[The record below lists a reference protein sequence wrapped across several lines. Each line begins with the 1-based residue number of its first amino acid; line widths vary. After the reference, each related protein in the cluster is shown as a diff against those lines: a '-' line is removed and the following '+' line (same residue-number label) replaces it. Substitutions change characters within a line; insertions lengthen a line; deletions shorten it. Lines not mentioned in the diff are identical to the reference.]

1 MKRDDSKSTQPDLGA
16 ALPAQEISTEVL
28 LEKYAKG
35 GERSIEAVRRRVAR
49 ALAAVEAPDRRL
61 RWETAF
67 GRAQQ
72 RGFILGGRINSAAG
86 TDLKATLINCFVQP
100 VGDSISGDENGV
112 GIYVAL
118 NEAAETMRRGGG
130 VGYDFSP
137 IRPQGAHVRGTNSRA
152 SGPLSYMRVFDQS
165 CATVES
171 AGSRRGAQMGILRC
185 DHPDIEAFIHAKD
198 DGSLTNFNLSVAVT
212 DAFVAAMQDDAE
224 WELVHR
230 AAPAPD
236 LLAAGA
242 HQREDDLWV
251 YRTVRARA
259 LWEQIMLSTY
269 DHAEPGV
276 VFIDTMNRDNNLS
289 YCETIE
295 ACNPCVTGDTWVMTE
310 DGPRQVAELVGQR
323 FNAVLDGRAYR
334 IESDG
339 FFRTGTKPVLRLRT
353 REGYSLRLTGDHPVR
368 RVARRT
374 PHLLETEWMS
384 AAHLSPGDEVVL
396 NDHRALGSWAGRGTD
411 AEGYLLGLLIGDG
424 TLKRDVAVLS
434 VWAPELKAVGGEVAI
449 AATGAAGI
457 VAAAEAAA
465 ATLAHRAD
473 FRGFHR
479 IAGRG
484 EARMKSA
491 ALRDL
496 AESWGLAAGRKTITP
511 AMERGSATFATGVL
525 RGLFDADGS
534 VQGSQQKGV
543 SVRLTQSD
551 VALLEAVQRMLQRLG
566 IVSTIY
572 CERHLAGH
580 KTMPDGR
587 GGSRCYPVR
596 AAHELVVSG
605 SNLREFAERIG
616 FADTAKAARLDDL
629 LGGYRR
635 SLNREHFTATVA
647 AVDDDG
653 VEDVYDVTV
662 ADVHA
667 FDANGLVV
675 HNCGEQPLPAYGC
688 CDLGSV
694 DLTRFVDAPFT
705 PDARFDFADFADTV
719 AVGVRMLDNVLEVT
733 AWPLPQQQREAM
745 AKRRVGLGFT
755 GLGDALIELNLR
767 YDSDEGR
774 SMAAR
779 IAESM
784 RDAAY
789 ASSVEIAREKGAFPL
804 LDADQYL
811 ASPRFASR
819 LPEAIKAAIRT
830 HGIRNSHLLSI
841 APTGTISL
849 AFADNASNGIEP
861 AFSWF
866 YKRRKRMPDDTMK
879 EYLVEDH
886 AYRLFKHVHGI
897 GDDVALLPYDAAAG
911 VIAGEVRTDAD
922 GRRHALLAPAFVSA
936 LEMSARDHMAMNVA
950 VQPFVDTAI
959 SKTVN
964 VPADY
969 PFDAFK
975 DLYFEAWRA
984 GLKGIATYRPNS
996 VLGAVLEVAEP
1007 TAPAAAPEDLD
1018 TADPDRRIRLDRA
1031 LAPPLAS
1038 LRWPGR
1044 PELANGNPCWTY
1056 VVRHPL
1062 GDFAVFIGHID
1073 DGAPYPFEVGING
1086 AEQPRGLGA
1095 IAKTLS
1101 MDMRTADRAWLD
1113 MKLSALQK
1121 AGGDDGFEMA
1131 MPPDGRKLRV
1141 PSLVSGFA
1149 RLIRYRCNEL
1159 GAFAGEG
1166 TGKTPVVDALMGAK
1180 EPKAGPD
1187 GTLSWTVDVA
1197 NHGTGDDFVL
1207 FLKEL
1212 VMPDGQRRPYSMWLS
1227 GEYPRV
1233 LDGLCKALSLDMRV
1247 YDPAWIGMKLRKLLN
1262 YGEPNGAFM
1271 ARTPGSGK
1279 GQIYPS
1285 TIAYLAQLMI
1295 HRYAMLGILDER
1307 GYPVEHAG
1315 ILAVPAAEQAAGDAL
1330 KTLPGKRCPECGNKT
1345 LIRRDGCDFC
1355 TDCGYTGACG

>member
-1 MKRDDSKSTQPDLGA
+1 MKRDDLNSIR
-16 ALPAQEISTEVL
+16 PAPPATLAPQSISTEVL

-35 GERSIEAVRRRVAR
+35 TERSIEAVQRRVAR
-49 ALAAVEAPDRRL
+49 ALAAVEAPAQRE
-61 RWETAF
+61 RWEEAF
-67 GRAQQ
+67 YRAQES
-72 RGFILGGRINSAAG
+72 GFILGGRINSAAG
-86 TDLKATLINCFVQP
+86 TDLKATLLNCFVQP
-100 VGDSISGDENGV
+100 VGDSISGDENGI

-137 IRPQGAHVRGTNSRA
+137 IRPQGAHVKGTNSRA

-212 DAFVAAMQDDAE
+212 DAFVAAMRDDAQ

-242 HQREDDLWV
+242 HQRDDELWV
-251 YRTVRARA
+251 YRSLRARA

-276 VFIDTMNRDNNLS
+276 VFVDTMNLDNNLS

-295 ACNPCVTGDTWVMTE
+295 ACNP
-310 DGPRQVAELVGQR
+310 
-323 FNAVLDGRAYR
+323 
-334 IESDG
+334 
-339 FFRTGTKPVLRLRT
+339 
-353 REGYSLRLTGDHPVR
+353 
-368 RVARRT
+368 
-374 PHLLETEWMS
+374 
-384 AAHLSPGDEVVL
+384 
-396 NDHRALGSWAGRGTD
+396 
-411 AEGYLLGLLIGDG
+411 
-424 TLKRDVAVLS
+424 
-434 VWAPELKAVGGEVAI
+434 
-449 AATGAAGI
+449 
-457 VAAAEAAA
+457 
-465 ATLAHRAD
+465 
-473 FRGFHR
+473 
-479 IAGRG
+479 
-484 EARMKSA
+484 
-491 ALRDL
+491 
-496 AESWGLAAGRKTITP
+496 
-511 AMERGSATFATGVL
+511 
-525 RGLFDADGS
+525 
-534 VQGSQQKGV
+534 
-543 SVRLTQSD
+543 
-551 VALLEAVQRMLQRLG
+551 
-566 IVSTIY
+566 
-572 CERHLAGH
+572 
-580 KTMPDGR
+580 
-587 GGSRCYPVR
+587 
-596 AAHELVVSG
+596 
-605 SNLREFAERIG
+605 
-616 FADTAKAARLDDL
+616 
-629 LGGYRR
+629 
-635 SLNREHFTATVA
+635 
-647 AVDDDG
+647 
-653 VEDVYDVTV
+653 
-662 ADVHA
+662 
-667 FDANGLVV
+667 
-675 HNCGEQPLPAYGC
+675 CGEQPLPAYGC

-694 DLTRFVDAPFT
+694 DLTRFVVEPFT
-705 PDARFDFADFADTV
+705 PAARFDFPAFAATV
-719 AVGVRMLDNVLEVT
+719 AVGVRMLDNVLDVT
-733 AWPLPQQQREAM
+733 AWPLPQQRKEAM
-745 AKRRVGLGFT
+745 DKRRVGLGFT
-755 GLGDALIELNLR
+755 GLGDALIELDLR
-767 YDSDEGR
+767 YDGAEGR
-774 SMAAR
+774 AMAAR
-779 IAESM
+779 IAEAM

-789 ASSVEIAREKGAFPL
+789 AASVEIAREKGAFPL
-804 LDADQYL
+804 LDAERYL
-811 ASPRFASR
+811 APPRFASR
-819 LPEAIKAAIRT
+819 LPESIQSAIRA

-866 YKRRKRMPDDTMK
+866 YKRRKRMPDETMK

-886 AYRLFKHVHGI
+886 AYRLYKHLHGI
-897 GDDVALLPYDAAAG
+897 DDEVAMLPFDAAQPQPAG
-911 VIAGEVRTDAD
+911 TVWSNGD
-922 GRRHALLAPAFVSA
+922 GARRAMLTPAFVNA
-936 LEMSARDHMAMNVA
+936 LQMSAQDHMAMNVA
-950 VQPFVDTAI
+950 VQPFIDTAI

-975 DLYFEAWRA
+975 DLYYEAWKA

-996 VLGAVLEVAEP
+996 VLGSVLEVAS
-1007 TAPAAAPEDLD
+1007 PAAPVAGPQDFD

-1031 LAPPLAS
+1031 LPPPLSS

-1062 GDFAVFIGHID
+1062 GDFAVFIGHIED
-1073 DGAPYPFEVGING
+1073 DAAYPFEVWING

-1131 MPPDGRKLRV
+1131 MPPDGRRLRV

-1166 TGKTPVVDALMGAK
+1166 SGKTPVVDALMGPK

-1271 ARTPGSGK
+1271 ARTPGSEK
-1279 GQIYPS
+1279 AQIYPS

-1295 HRYAMLGILDER
+1295 HRYAMLGILSEQ

-1315 ILAVPAAEQAAGDAL
+1315 ILAVPAAEQAGSGEL
-1330 KTLPGKRCPECGNKT
+1330 KTLPGKKCPECGNKA